1 MAQKIIMATK
11 IIKKVIIPKVVLPKA
26 NNHQNNEQNNNSNNG
41 NNGEE
46 QEVYALMER
55 RDETQIM
62 ESIRGNFLEEY
73 VYQFGAKDGKQVTGL
88 SWVGTQEAA
97 REYGG
102 IQVQI
107 DKTKEV
113 ETKTHFIVT
122 VEAVDTRT
130 GSSRLGR
137 SKQPKMLKLRSGAVI
152 EDEFADVKA
161 LSKAQRN
168 AIRSLLPQTWL
179 KEFIKQKLAQK
190 GRVVPGN
197 QVPQPRTGEFQ
208 TSRVEEAQTR
218 NSVCSNCRQEIT
230 PAEASYSLQNFG
242 FELCRQCQAQQKR

>member
-1 MAQKIIMATK
+1 MATAK
-11 IIKKVIIPKVVLPKA
+11 TTKKVVIPKVILPKV
-26 NNHQNNEQNNNSNNG
+26 NNHQNNNDQVNG
-41 NNGEE
+41 SGD

-55 RDETQIM
+55 RDEHQIM

-73 VYQFGAKDGKQVTGL
+73 VYQFQASDGREVTGL

-102 IQVQI
+102 IQVSI
-107 DKTKEV
+107 DKTKET
-113 ETKTHFIVT
+113 ETKTHFTVT

-137 SKQPKMLKLRSGAVI
+137 SKQPKMMKVKIRDKQGNVTGYKLV

-168 AIRSLLPQTWL
+168 AIRALLPQTWL
-179 KEFIKQKLAQK
+179 KEFIKHKLAQSRK
-190 GRVVPGN
+190 TKMQQTPEN
-197 QVPQPRTGEFQ
+197 QNQSPKT
-208 TSRVEEAQTR
+208 EEAQTR
-218 NSVCSNCRQEIT
+218 SLTCSDCGREIT
-230 PAEASYSLQNFG
+230 KAETDYSLQNYG
-242 FELCRQCQAQQKR
+242 FELCRDCQAKYKKKGQ

>member
-1 MAQKIIMATK
+1 MATK
-11 IIKKVIIPKVVLPKA
+11 TQKVVVPKVALPKE
-26 NNHQNNEQNNNSNNG
+26 NNHQNNKPNNNNNS
-41 NNGEE
+41 ED

-55 RDETQIM
+55 RDEHQIM

-73 VYQFGAKDGKQVTGL
+73 VYQFEAGGRQVTGL

-102 IQVQI
+102 IQVSI

-113 ETKTHFIVT
+113 ETKTHFVVT

-137 SKQPKMLKLRSGAVI
+137 SKQPKMMKLKTGALV

-179 KEFIKQKLAQK
+179 KEFIKAKLVQNRKAVQVNQNQQPKAEVSQAQ
-190 GRVVPGN
+190 N
-197 QVPQPRTGEFQ
+197 L
-208 TSRVEEAQTR
+208 
-218 NSVCSNCRQEIT
+218 VCSDCGQGIT
-230 PAEASYSLQNFG
+230 KAEADYSLQNYG
-242 FELCRQCQAQQKR
+242 FELCRGCQAKHKK